1 MEIFV
6 LILRNVAAANMKKC
20 RARYGLDQQNLW
32 CKPCR
37 WGSYFPFF
45 CISAFHFGYFSGFSV
60 GILENE
66 NYTVDSIITQLRP
79 VMYLIL
85 MKPDRSGGVGDVLIT
100 ASPNVLIADRPAH
113 NGARGKEIGVG
124 LVYNYHQNQ
133 SLSQWAPTAR
143 LILFPNSSWEWPTT
157 NLVGS

>member
-1 MEIFV
+1 MLQRRTWRNAGLGTVSTNRTCGVSLAGED
-6 LILRNVAAANMKKC
+6 LI
-20 RARYGLDQQNLW
+20 
-32 CKPCR
+32 
-37 WGSYFPFF
+37 FPFF

-157 NLVGS
+157 NLVSS